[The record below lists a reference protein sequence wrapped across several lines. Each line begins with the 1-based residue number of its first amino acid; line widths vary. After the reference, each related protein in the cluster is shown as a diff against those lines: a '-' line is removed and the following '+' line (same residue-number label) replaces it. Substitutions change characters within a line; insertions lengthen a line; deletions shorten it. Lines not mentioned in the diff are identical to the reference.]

1 MNHSETPSSPV
12 TAVGFHTEQSNG
24 DWSVSWS
31 DLTSYLLAEAE
42 RRFGPRDSRW
52 FFTGIEYADVAMPM
66 TYYPANRPFH
76 IGIRLTRSAAMD
88 ARQAHFQLAHEIV
101 HLLGPCEKHRPANV
115 FEEGIA
121 AAFQQEMSILSKL
134 GFSINV
140 ASYLHAITAVGQL
153 QAVDRGAVAKV
164 RAKFPN
170 LRQLT
175 AEHLKQI
182 VPSTTDQLAD
192 TLCAPFARGE

>member
-1 MNHSETPSSPV
+1 MIFSDTPSSSV

-42 RRFGPRDSRW
+42 KRFGSRDSRW

-76 IGIRLTRSAAMD
+76 VGIRLTRNAAMD

-101 HLLGPCEKHRPANV
+101 HLLGPCEEHHAANV

-121 AAFQQEMSILSKL
+121 AAFQEEMSTLSKL

-140 ASYLHAITAVGQL
+140 ASYRHAMAAVQQL
-153 QAVDRGAVAKV
+153 QAIDRGAVAKV
-164 RAKFPN
+164 RAEFPN

-175 AEHLKQI
+175 AERLKQI
-182 VPSTTDQLAD
+182 VPGTSDQLAD